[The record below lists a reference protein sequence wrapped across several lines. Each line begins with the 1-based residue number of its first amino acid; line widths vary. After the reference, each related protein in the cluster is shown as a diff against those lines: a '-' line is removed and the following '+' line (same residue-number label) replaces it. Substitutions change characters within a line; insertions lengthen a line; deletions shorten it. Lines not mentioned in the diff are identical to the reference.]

1 VNKISRR
8 EFIRVSA
15 LATAGVAVAAC
26 AKATEEPVVV
36 PTATSAPVEK
46 ATATPV
52 PVEEPEAK
60 EAPMLAEKVSAG
72 SLLPLEERLPA
83 SPNVMPVMEEIGKFG
98 GSIRRG
104 FKGVSDR
111 WGPTKHND
119 RGLVWFDKD
128 LVFQPRIAESWEING
143 DASEWTFHLRRGTKY
158 SDGSPFDS
166 DSFKWSWENRY
177 TNETLTTSPPTGLS
191 TGTPR
196 VLAEMTFPDMYTF
209 VLKFADPNPMYLD
222 RLGRWR
228 DFWTPGEYMG
238 QFHPDFAD
246 KAALDK
252 AVTDSGFET
261 WDQLFVDRL
270 YWYMSPDKP
279 EVMPWPAQNA
289 LSEELFVM
297 QRNPYFWATDPDGQQ
312 LPYLDKVNH
321 RLFETTEVL
330 NMWIVG
336 GEIDFQARHVGIAN
350 YTLYKES
357 EESGDYQ
364 VFLGTAAGHQC
375 LQLNQTCKEPRMRE
389 FAQDRKVRIALSLAV
404 NRDELNEL
412 VYDGLLTPRQYS
424 PLEKSPNAYPKL
436 ANAYI
441 EYDPDEAN
449 RLLDEAGYT
458 EKDADG
464 FRLWKDGSG
473 ETLSFVVEG
482 TSLVTGDDMEV
493 ISSYFADVGIKAT
506 YQFLER
512 SLYTEHF
519 QANELQAAYWGGD
532 RTVLPLVPGA
542 PIFLG
547 TMIDRP
553 WCPAWG
559 LWRSSSGTDPVG
571 EEPPEGHWIWD
582 IWAIW
587 DQIVLEPDPDQRNKL
602 FEGIMDIWAE
612 ELPQIGYLG
621 ESPTPIIVRNG
632 FRNYLNGYP
641 LDDTT
646 GDEHLLNTE
655 TYFWEDPAAH
665 AG

>member
-8 EFIRVSA
+8 EFIRLSA
-15 LATAGVAVAAC
+15 LAGAGVAVAAC

-83 SPNVMPVMEEIGKFG
+83 NPNVMPVMEEIGKFG

-261 WDQLFVDRL
+261 WDQLFVDQL

-289 LSEELFVM
+289 LSEELFTS
-297 QRNPYFWATDPDGQQ
+297 A
-312 LPYLDKVNH
+312 LPTILST
-321 RLFETTEVL
+321 RR
-330 NMWIVG
+330 
-336 GEIDFQARHVGIAN
+336 ARR
-350 YTLYKES
+350 
-357 EESGDYQ
+357 
-364 VFLGTAAGHQC
+364 AAI
-375 LQLNQTCKEPRMRE
+375 T
-389 FAQDRKVRIALSLAV
+389 
-404 NRDELNEL
+404 
-412 VYDGLLTPRQYS
+412 
-424 PLEKSPNAYPKL
+424 
-436 ANAYI
+436 
-441 EYDPDEAN
+441 
-449 RLLDEAGYT
+449 
-458 EKDADG
+458 
-464 FRLWKDGSG
+464 
-473 ETLSFVVEG
+473 
-482 TSLVTGDDMEV
+482 
-493 ISSYFADVGIKAT
+493 
-506 YQFLER
+506 
-512 SLYTEHF
+512 
-519 QANELQAAYWGGD
+519 
-532 RTVLPLVPGA
+532 
-542 PIFLG
+542 
-547 TMIDRP
+547 
-553 WCPAWG
+553 
-559 LWRSSSGTDPVG
+559 RSSSALPPGTS
-571 EEPPEGHWIWD
+571 
-582 IWAIW
+582 ASSST
-587 DQIVLEPDPDQRNKL
+587 R
-602 FEGIMDIWAE
+602 
-612 ELPQIGYLG
+612 
-621 ESPTPIIVRNG
+621 
-632 FRNYLNGYP
+632 
-641 LDDTT
+641 
-646 GDEHLLNTE
+646 
-655 TYFWEDPAAH
+655 PARSRAC
-665 AG
+665 ASSRRTARCASLCRWR